1 VVVLASHASGVNAVS
16 RRLAAIIAL
25 GLTSIPCAVCAQQL
39 VTPEGPLPAR
49 QKPVDRMPHFTA
61 YSVRGAAPR
70 GPVDGM
76 GLYAT
81 TKGTAVDL
89 TSPDHM
95 LEGPSGSLFNQA
107 AGFGWRNHN
116 VSAMVGYMK
125 PSSIKSATEFSNDY
139 IPQFKSSAR
148 FGVGWAMHF

>member
-1 VVVLASHASGVNAVS
+1 M
-16 RRLAAIIAL
+16 
-25 GLTSIPCAVCAQQL
+25 Q
-39 VTPEGPLPAR
+39 
-49 QKPVDRMPHFTA
+49 HFTA
-61 YSVRGAAPR
+61 YSVRGAAPH

-81 TKGTAVDL
+81 TKGAAVDL
-89 TSPDHM
+89 TAPDHM

-148 FGVGWAMHF
+148 FGIGWAMHF